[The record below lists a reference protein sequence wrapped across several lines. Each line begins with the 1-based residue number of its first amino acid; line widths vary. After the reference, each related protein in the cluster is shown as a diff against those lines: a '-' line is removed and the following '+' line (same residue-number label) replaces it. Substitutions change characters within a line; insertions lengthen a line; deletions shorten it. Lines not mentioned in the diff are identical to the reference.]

1 MLFYETYAKI
11 IIEKNINTS
20 KYCILLMERQVLY
33 MNHVITI
40 GRELGS
46 GGRTVGKEVARLL
59 NIPYYDRELIDEAA
73 KESGLSSDFIE
84 SNEQEITSSFLYNLA
99 MGNSYTYG
107 MLGLGGTNSMPLAM
121 QVFLAQQKVI
131 QRYAASPCV
140 IVGRCADFIL
150 RDKPNV
156 LKVFIY
162 ASLENRIKRAVEEYG
177 CSQKKALDV
186 ITKSDKGRARHY
198 ATFTDWDWSDRRN
211 YDMLL
216 NAGSLGIDAAAQ
228 MICRAVQ

>member
-1 MLFYETYAKI
+1 MD
-11 IIEKNINTS
+11 
-20 KYCILLMERQVLY
+20 R
-33 MNHVITI
+33 VITI

-59 NIPYYDRELIDEAA
+59 QIPYYDRELIDEAA

-84 SNEQEITSSFLYNLA
+84 NNEQEITSSFLYNLA

-107 MLGLGGTNSMPLAM
+107 MLGLGGTNSVPLTM

-131 QRYAASPCV
+131 QKYAASPCV

-150 RDKPNV
+150 RERHDL

-162 ASLENRIKRAVEEYG
+162 ASMEDRIKRAVDEYG
-177 CSQKKALDV
+177 YSQKKALDV

-198 ATFTDWDWSDRRN
+198 ATFTEWDWSDRRN
-211 YDMLL
+211 YDMML
-216 NAGSLGIDAAAQ
+216 NAAALGVDTAAQ
-228 MICRAVQ
+228 MICEAAKR

>member
-1 MLFYETYAKI
+1 MD
-11 IIEKNINTS
+11 
-20 KYCILLMERQVLY
+20 R
-33 MNHVITI
+33 VITI

-46 GGRTVGKEVARLL
+46 GGRTVGKEVARILQ
-59 NIPYYDRELIDEAA
+59 IPYYDRELIDEAA

-84 SNEQEITSSFLYNLA
+84 NNEQEITSSFLYNLA

-107 MLGLGGTNSMPLAM
+107 MLGLGGTNSMPLTM

-131 QRYAASPCV
+131 QKFATSPCV

-150 RDKPNV
+150 RERQDI

-162 ASLENRIKRAVEEYG
+162 ASMEDRIKRAVEEYG
-177 CSQKKALDV
+177 YSQKKALDV

-198 ATFTDWDWSDRRN
+198 ATFTEWDWSDRRN
-211 YDMLL
+211 YDMML
-216 NAGSLGIDAAAQ
+216 NAAALGMDTAAQ
-228 MICRAVQ
+228 MICQAAKR

>member
-1 MLFYETYAKI
+1 MD
-11 IIEKNINTS
+11 
-20 KYCILLMERQVLY
+20 R
-33 MNHVITI
+33 VITI

-59 NIPYYDRELIDEAA
+59 QIPYYDRELIDEAA

-84 SNEQEITSSFLYNLA
+84 NNEQEITSSFLYNLA

-107 MLGLGGTNSMPLAM
+107 MLGLGGTNSVPLTM

-131 QRYAASPCV
+131 QKYAASPCV

-150 RDKPNV
+150 RERHEL

-162 ASLENRIKRAVEEYG
+162 ASMEDRIKRAVDEYG
-177 CSQKKALDV
+177 YSQKKALDV

-198 ATFTDWDWSDRRN
+198 ATFTEWDWSDRRN
-211 YDMLL
+211 YDMML
-216 NAGSLGIDAAAQ
+216 NAAALGVDTAAQ
-228 MICRAVQ
+228 MICEAAKR

>member
-1 MLFYETYAKI
+1 MAKALFGKADL
-11 IIEKNINTS
+11 S
-20 KYCILLMERQVLY
+20 
-33 MNHVITI
+33 MNQVITI

-84 SNEQEITSSFLYNLA
+84 NNEQEITSSFLYNLA

-107 MLGLGGTNSMPLAM
+107 MLGLGGTNSMPLTM

-131 QRYAASPCV
+131 QKYAANPCV

-150 RDKPNV
+150 REKTNV
-156 LKVFIY
+156 LRVFIY
-162 ASLENRIKRAVEEYG
+162 ASMEERIRRAVEEYG
-177 CSQKKALDV
+177 YSEKKALDV
-186 ITKSDKGRARHY
+186 IAKSDKGRARHY
-198 ATFTDWDWSDRRN
+198 ATFTEWDWGDRRK
-211 YDMLL
+211 YDLML
-216 NAGSLGIDAAAQ
+216 NAGSLGVDAAAQ
-228 MICRAVQ
+228 MICHAAQDAEK

>member
-1 MLFYETYAKI
+1 MD
-11 IIEKNINTS
+11 
-20 KYCILLMERQVLY
+20 R
-33 MNHVITI
+33 VITI

-46 GGRTVGKEVARLL
+46 GGRTVGKEVARILQ
-59 NIPYYDRELIDEAA
+59 IPYYDRELIDEAA

-84 SNEQEITSSFLYNLA
+84 NNEQEITSSFLYNLA

-107 MLGLGGTNSMPLAM
+107 MLGLGGTNSMPLTM

-131 QRYAASPCV
+131 QKFATSPCV

-150 RDKPNV
+150 RERQDI

-162 ASLENRIKRAVEEYG
+162 ASMEDRIKRAVEEYG
-177 CSQKKALDV
+177 YSQKKALDV

-198 ATFTDWDWSDRRN
+198 ATFTEWDWSDRRN
-211 YDMLL
+211 YDIML
-216 NAGSLGIDAAAQ
+216 NAAALGMDTAAQ
-228 MICRAVQ
+228 IICQAAKR

>member
-1 MLFYETYAKI
+1 MLFA
-11 IIEKNINTS
+11 
-20 KYCILLMERQVLY
+20 ERQVLF
-33 MNHVITI
+33 MDRVITI

-59 NIPYYDRELIDEAA
+59 QIPYYDRELIDEAA

-84 SNEQEITSSFLYNLA
+84 NNEQEITSSFLYNLA

-107 MLGLGGTNSMPLAM
+107 MLGLGGTNSVPLTM

-131 QRYAASPCV
+131 QKYAASPCV

-150 RDKPNV
+150 RERHEL

-162 ASLENRIKRAVEEYG
+162 ASMEDRIKRAVDEYG
-177 CSQKKALDV
+177 YSQKKALDV

-198 ATFTDWDWSDRRN
+198 ATFTEWDWSDRRN
-211 YDMLL
+211 YDMML
-216 NAGSLGIDAAAQ
+216 NAAALGVDTAAQ
-228 MICRAVQ
+228 MICEAAKR

>member
-1 MLFYETYAKI
+1 MLYTPFGKAGFI
-11 IIEKNINTS
+11 
-20 KYCILLMERQVLY
+20 MDR
-33 MNHVITI
+33 VITI

-46 GGRTVGKEVARLL
+46 GGRTVGKEVARILQ
-59 NIPYYDRELIDEAA
+59 IPYYDRELIDEAA

-84 SNEQEITSSFLYNLA
+84 NNEQEITSSFLYNLA

-107 MLGLGGTNSMPLAM
+107 MLGLGGTNSMPLTM

-131 QRYAASPCV
+131 QKFATSPCV

-150 RDKPNV
+150 RERQDI

-162 ASLENRIKRAVEEYG
+162 ASMEDRIKRAVEEYG
-177 CSQKKALDV
+177 YSQKKALDV

-198 ATFTDWDWSDRRN
+198 ATFTEWDWSDRRN
-211 YDMLL
+211 YDIML
-216 NAGSLGIDAAAQ
+216 NAAALGMDTAAQ
-228 MICRAVQ
+228 IICQAAKR

>member
-1 MLFYETYAKI
+1 MD
-11 IIEKNINTS
+11 
-20 KYCILLMERQVLY
+20 R
-33 MNHVITI
+33 VITI

-59 NIPYYDRELIDEAA
+59 QIPYYDRELIDEAA

-84 SNEQEITSSFLYNLA
+84 NNEQEIPSSFLYNLA

-107 MLGLGGTNSMPLAM
+107 MLGLGGTNSVPLTM

-131 QRYAASPCV
+131 QKYAASPCV

-150 RDKPNV
+150 RERHDL

-162 ASLENRIKRAVEEYG
+162 ASMEDRIKRAVDEYG
-177 CSQKKALDV
+177 YSQKKALDV

-198 ATFTDWDWSDRRN
+198 ATFTEWDWSDRRN
-211 YDMLL
+211 YDMML
-216 NAGSLGIDAAAQ
+216 NAAALGVDTAAQ
-228 MICRAVQ
+228 MICEAAKR

>member
-1 MLFYETYAKI
+1 MD
-11 IIEKNINTS
+11 
-20 KYCILLMERQVLY
+20 R
-33 MNHVITI
+33 VITI

-46 GGRTVGKEVARLL
+46 GGRTVGKEVARILQ
-59 NIPYYDRELIDEAA
+59 IPYYDRELIDEAA

-84 SNEQEITSSFLYNLA
+84 NNEQEITSSFLYNLA

-107 MLGLGGTNSMPLAM
+107 MLGLGGTNSMPLTM

-131 QRYAASPCV
+131 QKFATSPCV

-150 RDKPNV
+150 RERQDI

-162 ASLENRIKRAVEEYG
+162 ASMEDRIKRAVEEYG
-177 CSQKKALDV
+177 YSQKKALDV

-198 ATFTDWDWSDRRN
+198 ATFTEWDWSDRRN
-211 YDMLL
+211 YDMML
-216 NAGSLGIDAAAQ
+216 NAAALGVDPAAQ
-228 MICRAVQ
+228 MICQAAKR

>member
-1 MLFYETYAKI
+1 MAKALFGKADL
-11 IIEKNINTS
+11 S
-20 KYCILLMERQVLY
+20 
-33 MNHVITI
+33 MNQVITI

-84 SNEQEITSSFLYNLA
+84 NNEQEITSSFLYNLA

-107 MLGLGGTNSMPLAM
+107 MLGLGGTNSMPLTM

-131 QRYAASPCV
+131 QKYAANPCV

-150 RDKPNV
+150 RERPMYF
-156 LKVFIY
+156 VFSFMLPWRNESDVQLRNMVIP
-162 ASLENRIKRAVEEYG
+162 RKR
-177 CSQKKALDV
+177 
-186 ITKSDKGRARHY
+186 R
-198 ATFTDWDWSDRRN
+198 W
-211 YDMLL
+211 M
-216 NAGSLGIDAAAQ
+216 
-228 MICRAVQ
+228 

>member
-1 MLFYETYAKI
+1 MLFA
-11 IIEKNINTS
+11 
-20 KYCILLMERQVLY
+20 ERQVLF
-33 MNHVITI
+33 MDRVITI

-59 NIPYYDRELIDEAA
+59 QIPYYDRELIDEAA

-84 SNEQEITSSFLYNLA
+84 NNEQEITSSFLYNLA

-107 MLGLGGTNSMPLAM
+107 MLGLGGTNSVPLTM

-131 QRYAASPCV
+131 QKYAASPCV

-150 RDKPNV
+150 RERHDL

-162 ASLENRIKRAVEEYG
+162 ASMEDRIKRAVDEYG
-177 CSQKKALDV
+177 YSQKKALDV

-198 ATFTDWDWSDRRN
+198 ATFTEWDWSDRRN
-211 YDMLL
+211 YDMML
-216 NAGSLGIDAAAQ
+216 NAAALGVDTAAQ
-228 MICRAVQ
+228 MICEAAKR

>member
-1 MLFYETYAKI
+1 
-11 IIEKNINTS
+11 
-20 KYCILLMERQVLY
+20 
-33 MNHVITI
+33 MNRVITI

-59 NIPYYDRELIDEAA
+59 QIPYYDRELIDEAA

-84 SNEQEITSSFLYNLA
+84 HNEQEITSSFLYNLA

-107 MLGLGGTNSMPLAM
+107 MLGLGGTNSVPLTM

-131 QRYAASPCV
+131 QKYAASPCV

-150 RDKPNV
+150 RDRHDL

-162 ASLENRIKRAVEEYG
+162 ASMEDRIKRAVDEYG
-177 CSQKKALDV
+177 YSQKKALDM

-198 ATFTDWDWSDRRN
+198 ATFTEWDWSDRRN
-211 YDMLL
+211 YDMML
-216 NAGSLGIDAAAQ
+216 NAAALGVDTAAR
-228 MICRAVQ
+228 MICEAAKR